1 MIANYGAALI
11 LEHEGEIYRAIPRRK
26 LKQIVCGDFVQ
37 WQKEATGDHVATKI
51 LPRNTVLERPDYKNQ
66 LKPLAANFDQI
77 LITAALQPPADRFLI
92 DRYLVFAEHIG
103 AKARLILNKID
114 LASAD
119 KQPEIK
125 RLVDAYS
132 SIGYSCFPISIKA
145 ACGLSDLLPHLAD
158 KTSIFVG
165 QSGVG
170 KSSIIKCVVPDK
182 DIRTG
187 ALSAASGLGSHTT
200 TVATRY
206 HIPSGGHLIDSPG
219 VREFAVT
226 QLNAA
231 QIAEGFVEFRRFS
244 KQCRFNNCT
253 HEKEPSCA
261 VKAAV
266 AAGDILSFRY
276 ENYLKMRDALVD

>member
-11 LEHEGEIYRAIPRRK
+11 LEYEGDIYRAIPRRK

-37 WQKEATGDHVATKI
+37 WQKEATGNHVVTKI
-51 LPRNTVLERPDYKNQ
+51 LPRKTSLERPDYKNQ

-77 LITAALQPPADRFLI
+77 LITTALQPPPDRFLI

-103 AKARLILNKID
+103 AKACLILNKID
-114 LASAD
+114 LAST
-119 KQPEIK
+119 KNQREIEG
-125 RLVDAYS
+125 LVDAYS
-132 SIGYSCFPISIKA
+132 SIGYSCFPISLKTA
-145 ACGLSDLLPHLAD
+145 SGLPDLLPHLAD

-170 KSSIIKCVVPDK
+170 KSSIIKRVVPDK

-200 TVATRY
+200 TAATLY

-226 QLNAA
+226 QLSGV
-231 QIAEGFVEFRRFS
+231 QIAEGFVEFRHFS
-244 KQCRFNNCT
+244 DQCRFNNCT
-253 HEKEPSCA
+253 HQKEPNCA
-261 VKAAV
+261 VKTAV
-266 AAGDILSFRY
+266 TTGDILSFRY
-276 ENYLKMRDALVD
+276 ENYLKMHDALDD